1 MTYKQNKIVQF
12 ENLGLL
18 SYQQAWDFQTQLFDG
33 VIAQKNANRNVPDED
48 ITLTNNYLLFLE
60 HPPVYTLGK
69 SGKPENLLISK
80 SELNEKGIEYFPIN
94 RGGDITFHGPQQLV
108 GYPILDLENF
118 FTDIHKYL
126 RYLEEA
132 IILTCAD
139 YGVEAGRSEGF
150 TGVWIEN
157 RKICAI
163 GVRTSRWVSM
173 HGFAFNINTD
183 LSYFKN
189 IIPCN
194 ISDKDVTSLE
204 RETGKKQDFLEV
216 SERVKYH
223 LAQLFDMLIVP
234 AKLWDKA

>member
-18 SYQQAWDFQTQLFDG
+18 SYQQAWDFQTQLFDD
-33 VIAQKNANRNVPDED
+33 VIAQKNANRNLAFED
-48 ITLTNNYLLFLE
+48 ITLTDNYLLFLE

-80 SELNEKGIEYFPIN
+80 SELIEKGIEYFPIN

-183 LSYFKN
+183 LGYFKN

-223 LAQLFDMLIVP
+223 IAQLFEMQIVP

>member
-33 VIAQKNANRNVPDED
+33 VIAQKNANRNLADED
-48 ITLTNNYLLFLE
+48 ITLTDNYLLFLE

-69 SGKPENLLISK
+69 SGKPENLLISET
-80 SELNEKGIEYFPIN
+80 ELIEKGIEYFPIN

-183 LSYFKN
+183 LGYFKN

-216 SERVKYH
+216 AERVKYH
-223 LAQLFDMLIVP
+223 IAQLFEMQIVP